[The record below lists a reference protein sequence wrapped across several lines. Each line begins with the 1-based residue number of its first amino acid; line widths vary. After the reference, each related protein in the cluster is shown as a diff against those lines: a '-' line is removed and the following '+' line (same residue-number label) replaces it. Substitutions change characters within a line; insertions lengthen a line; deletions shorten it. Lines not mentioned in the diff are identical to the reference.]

1 MYNVI
6 CYNWFFCNNC
16 NFNNNNCIQFIIINF
31 LFFRFDKLAETL
43 QWCLHL
49 GIKEVTVYAFSL
61 DNFKR
66 TQVEIDTLFDLAREK
81 FKRLLDET

>member
-1 MYNVI
+1 MH
-6 CYNWFFCNNC
+6 FFI
-16 NFNNNNCIQFIIINF
+16 FNYLIYVF

-66 TQVEIDTLFDLAREK
+66 PQEEVDILFDLAREK
-81 FKRLLDET
+81 FKKILEEK

>member
-1 MYNVI
+1 MIIILCVHFLFIGI
-6 CYNWFFCNNC
+6 CVFFC
-16 NFNNNNCIQFIIINF
+16 
-31 LFFRFDKLAETL
+31 FRFDKLAETL

-66 TQVEIDTLFDLAREK
+66 TQEEVDTLFDLAREK
-81 FKRLLDET
+81 FKRLLKEK

>member
-1 MYNVI
+1 
-6 CYNWFFCNNC
+6 
-16 NFNNNNCIQFIIINF
+16 
-31 LFFRFDKLAETL
+31 LAETL

-66 TQVEIDTLFDLAREK
+66 TQEEIDALFDLAREK
-81 FKRLLDET
+81 FKRLLEEK

>member
-1 MYNVI
+1 VQLHLLI
-6 CYNWFFCNNC
+6 PLCYTPL
-16 NFNNNNCIQFIIINF
+16 IIRIIY
-31 LFFRFDKLAETL
+31 RFVKIDETL

-66 TQVEIDTLFDLAREK
+66 TQEEIDALFDLAREK
-81 FKRLLDET
+81 FKRLLEEK

>member
-1 MYNVI
+1 MLSV
-6 CYNWFFCNNC
+6 
-16 NFNNNNCIQFIIINF
+16 IINYV
-31 LFFRFDKLAETL
+31 LIYTRFDKLAETL

-66 TQVEIDTLFDLAREK
+66 TQEEIDALFDLAREK
-81 FKRLLDET
+81 FKRLLEEK

>member
-1 MYNVI
+1 MYSFYCAYFKSI
-6 CYNWFFCNNC
+6 FF
-16 NFNNNNCIQFIIINF
+16 
-31 LFFRFDKLAETL
+31 FFRFDKLAETL

-66 TQVEIDTLFDLAREK
+66 TQEEIDALFDLAREK
-81 FKRLLDET
+81 FKRLLEEK